1 MCCLYHQ
8 SPQSDKE
15 YNQWTISWNKTNMT
29 KVFHFLWLKR
39 GLNLGDIII
48 DVVDVIRGWTKLKP
62 CTHQML
68 CEKRMWERSALWKN
82 PKLYWYLLSI
92 FNGIKALHW
101 VSYPSF
107 QIITKV
113 LINIYTV
120 YKKTKW
126 YALKIYKCLF
136 AMVDYTCMIK
146 NLSYFPVTANLSLTS
161 HKQ

>member
-1 MCCLYHQ
+1 MCCLYHR

-15 YNQWTISWNKTNMT
+15 YNQWIISWNKTNMT

-68 CEKRMWERSALWKN
+68 CEKRMWEISIVKKPQTLLVSSFYFQWHQSIALSQ
-82 PKLYWYLLSI
+82 LSE
-92 FNGIKALHW
+92 FSNYYE
-101 VSYPSF
+101 S
-107 QIITKV
+107 
-113 LINIYTV
+113 INKHTV

-146 NLSYFPVTANLSLTS
+146 NLSYLPVTANLSLTS

>member
-1 MCCLYHQ
+1 MCCLYHR

-68 CEKRMWERSALWKN
+68 CEKRMWERSALWKK

-113 LINIYTV
+113 LINIQCTR
-120 YKKTKW
+120 KQNGML
-126 YALKIYKCLF
+126 LKFIN
-136 AMVDYTCMIK
+136 V
-146 NLSYFPVTANLSLTS
+146 SSLWLITLVW
-161 HKQ
+161 